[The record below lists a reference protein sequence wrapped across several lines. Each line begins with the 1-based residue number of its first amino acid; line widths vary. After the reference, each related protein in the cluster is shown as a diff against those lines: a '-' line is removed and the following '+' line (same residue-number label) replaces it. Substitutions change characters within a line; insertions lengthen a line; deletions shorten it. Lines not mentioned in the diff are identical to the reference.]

1 MLRNYRKNCLTMSE
15 NKSDKYYPVF
25 LNLKGKK
32 CIIVGGGAVAE
43 RKVTALLGTGAEIRI
58 ISPDVTRGLDKLATS
73 GKIQCSKRRFKK
85 GDAARAFLVIA
96 ATSDESVNRRVFE
109 DASGL
114 VNAVD
119 MPELCNFIVPSV
131 MSKGPLQVA
140 ISSSGLSPAV
150 SKTLRKDLENYF
162 SKDLSSYL
170 TWLKDVRSRIKKK
183 MPGTSREETE
193 KRSKLLKKVGSKEVI
208 DMIKSRGLGKAKA
221 YVEKMIEKDWEL

>member
-1 MLRNYRKNCLTMSE
+1 MNDMTN
-15 NKSDKYYPVF
+15 DKYYPVF
-25 LNLKGKK
+25 LNLKGRN
-32 CIIVGGGAVAE
+32 CVVVGGGAVAE
-43 RKVTALLGTGAEIRI
+43 RKVKALLGAGAEVRI
-58 ISPDVTRGLDKLATS
+58 ISPEVTPALDKLVRS
-73 GKIQCSKRRFKK
+73 GKIKRSERRFRK

-96 ATSDESVNRRVFE
+96 ATSDEGVNRRVFQ

-131 MSKGPLQVA
+131 MSRGPLQVA

-162 SKDLSSYL
+162 SKELSSYL
-170 TWLKDVRSRIKKK
+170 SWLKDVRVRIKKK
-183 MPGTSREETE
+183 MPGTSREATA

-208 DMIKSRGLGKAKA
+208 DMIKYKGVGKAKA
-221 YVEKMIEKDWEL
+221 YVEKMIERDWGL